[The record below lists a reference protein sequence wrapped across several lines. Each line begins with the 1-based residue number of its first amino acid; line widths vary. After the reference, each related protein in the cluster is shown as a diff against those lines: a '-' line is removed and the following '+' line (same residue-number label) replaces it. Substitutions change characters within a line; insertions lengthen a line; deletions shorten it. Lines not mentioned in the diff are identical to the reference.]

1 MVLSDATN
9 HGGGVVYPPSEITAQ
24 TPCIQ
29 NDLRNNNIQGL
40 SYLPPPPLPRFSYH
54 PPPVVPPFRSSSMSE
69 SNWAWNDDTTI
80 NDFSLSS
87 MPLLPPP
94 HFSHHHSPPV
104 VPPFTSSSVLEPI
117 NASTSSSPQN
127 EPNPSSTQVLPPDL
141 QSYHP
146 TQVLPP
152 PLRPKQSP
160 PPIIPPFYASKDE
173 TGDPSTS
180 NSNPSSTHTPATVDH
195 SYYYYRNHQP
205 EIRPFHPP
213 SGVVRSMN
221 SFASTHSRATFS
233 NSILPS
239 RVKSAAVIYQT
250 APTITMSPFHT
261 PGAVDPSTYSESSS
275 LTSSHQTTGTSSAV
289 NFTSDSKA
297 SSLQTSNDQHRI
309 TTNDSNLSSSDMIGI
324 MNGKPPEML
333 FLPNDFLPAKKK
345 LIDERHGYK
354 IWTYAVHFDRSLPDK
369 NPDDVQ
375 MQSFLNKIMHFYED
389 IYDNLTKCLLS
400 HLMVG

>member
-1 MVLSDATN
+1 M
-9 HGGGVVYPPSEITAQ
+9 VYPPSEITAQ

-87 MPLLPPP
+87 MPVLPPP

-180 NSNPSSTHTPATVDH
+180 NSNPSSTHTPTTVDH

-233 NSILPS
+233 NSMLPS

-324 MNGKPPEML
+324 MNGKPPDML

-354 IWTYAVHFDRSLPDK
+354 IWTYVVHFDRSLSDK

-375 MQSFLNKIMHFYED
+375 MQ
-389 IYDNLTKCLLS
+389 
-400 HLMVG
+400 

>member
-1 MVLSDATN
+1 MPVL
-9 HGGGVVYPPSEITAQ
+9 P
-24 TPCIQ
+24 TPHF
-29 NDLRNNNIQGL
+29 LHH
-40 SYLPPPPLPRFSYH
+40 H
-54 PPPVVPPFRSSSMSE
+54 PPPVVPPFK
-69 SNWAWNDDTTI
+69 
-80 NDFSLSS
+80 
-87 MPLLPPP
+87 
-94 HFSHHHSPPV
+94 
-104 VPPFTSSSVLEPI
+104 SSSVLEPI
-117 NASTSSSPQN
+117 NTSTSSSPQN
-127 EPNPSSTQVLPPDL
+127 EPNPSSMQVLPPDL
-141 QSYHP
+141 HSHHP

-173 TGDPSTS
+173 TGDPSMS
-180 NSNPSSTHTPATVDH
+180 NSNPSSTHTPTTVDH

-233 NSILPS
+233 NSMLPS

-261 PGAVDPSTYSESSS
+261 PGAVDPSTYSEASS

-289 NFTSDSKA
+289 NYTSASKT
-297 SSLQTSNDQHRI
+297 SSLQTSNDQHLI

-324 MNGKPPEML
+324 MNGKPPDML

-354 IWTYAVHFDRSLPDK
+354 IWTYAAHFDRSLPDK
-369 NPDDVQ
+369 NPDDFQ
-375 MQSFLNKIMHFYED
+375 MQSFLTKIMHFYEE
-389 IYDNLTKCLLS
+389 IYDNLTRCLLS